1 MKRLLLTKILI
12 VCSILVAQ
20 SINRS
25 DRLQPQ
31 WITKQL
37 PEPLSGTYIFV
48 KSKGTGGSLTA
59 ARQACLVDLGNYLES
74 ERGLV
79 INSYIHQQSSM
90 TTTHTYDE
98 RFNKN
103 AKMSYKST
111 QQDDFTLEVIEN
123 GRKIDIT
130 CRTIDEYWEEKSGIY
145 HVTTLYTVT
154 KSAYGSS
161 YNDKI
166 STTNQYSPIVG
177 LMSIVPGAG
186 QMYKGDFGKGV
197 TFLTAGVA
205 GAASI
210 VLCECTRYGYAAK
223 VQQQPQYALEYN
235 TRASNWATGRNVCIG
250 ITAGI
255 WLWNIIDALVAKGSR
270 RVIVEPR
277 GGYWSMQS
285 SSIINPINQAGELNV
300 GVAYHF

>member
-1 MKRLLLTKILI
+1 MKRLLLTNILLL
-12 VCSILVAQ
+12 CSILMAQ

-25 DRLQPQ
+25 DRLCPQ

-37 PEPLSGTYIFV
+37 PEPLSNTYIFV
-48 KSKGTGGSLTA
+48 KSEGTGGSLAA

-79 INSYIHQQSSM
+79 INSHIHQQSSM

-98 RFNKN
+98 RIHKN
-103 AKMSYKST
+103 AKMSYKSI
-111 QQDDFTLEVIEN
+111 QLDDFHMEVIEN
-123 GRKIDIT
+123 GRKIEIT
-130 CRTIDEYWEEKSGIY
+130 CRTIDEYWVKKGDIY
-145 HVTTLYTVT
+145 HVTTLYTVAQT
-154 KSAYGSS
+154 PYGGS

-166 STTNQYSPIVG
+166 STTNQYSPMVG
-177 LMSIVPGAG
+177 LLSIVPGAG
-186 QMYKGDFGKGV
+186 QMYKGDFGKGA

-235 TRASNWATGRNVCIG
+235 RRAINWATGRNVCIG
-250 ITAGI
+250 VTAGI
-255 WLWNIIDALVAKGSR
+255 WLWNIIDAFVAKGSR

-277 GGYWSMQS
+277 GGYLSMQPS
-285 SSIINPINQAGELNV
+285 AFINPITQTSELNV